1 MKNKIMAL
9 GLFAVAAAALV
20 GCGGSAF
27 DSPAFGSDGHVR
39 GVNLLSYG
47 DRIDFLGATSSVPG
61 GSNLAFGAAS
71 DYSEYNNNDTFFN
84 FRNPTA
90 GNVAGTTF
98 TPTLG
103 SYSTVY
109 GVKTATGYDAFR
121 VDDNAGG
128 VNTDQVKIRLVH
140 GFAGETPVDIYVT
153 NDTPGALG
161 DGSRKADD
169 IRYTNTQPIFLDS
182 PVSGTRTVYV
192 TVTDAHDPTIVLLP
206 ATAATFTSGKAYSAI
221 VYRASD
227 GSTAL
232 ATFDE
237 HVD

>member
-9 GLFAVAAAALV
+9 GLFAVAAAALT
-20 GCGGSAF
+20 GCGGSTF
-27 DSPAFGSDGHVR
+27 DSTAFGSDGHVR

-71 DYSEYNNNDTFFN
+71 DYGDYNNSDTFFN

-90 GNVAGTTF
+90 GNVAGSTF

-109 GVKTATGYDAFR
+109 GVKTTTGYDAFR

-128 VNTDQVKIRLVH
+128 VNADQVKVRLIH

-182 PVSGTRTVYV
+182 PAAGTRTVYI
-192 TVTDAHDPTIVLLP
+192 TVTDAHDPTVVILP
-206 ATAATFTSGKAYSAI
+206 ATVATFTSGKAYAAI

-232 ATFDE
+232 KTFEE